1 MAKRNILDLWALP
14 VTALGGQSIKTGPEV
29 GQRVP
34 AFSAIDQDGRTQT
47 LKSIMGTKGAILV
60 FFRPADW

>member
-14 VTALGGQSIKTGPEV
+14 VTALGGQSIKIGPEV

-34 AFSAIDQDGRTQT
+34 AFSAIGRTQT
-47 LKSIMGTKGAILV
+47 LKSIMGAKGAILV

>member
-47 LKSIMGTKGAILV
+47 LKSIMGAKGAILV